1 MSIFFKMIL
10 ISHLADKSAPSAR
23 FRIPVPIPG
32 GNVAA
37 MTNDTHYESITLREE
52 LSIKDIY
59 SIHYFEYTKNFIYE
73 GEAHD
78 FWELLFVD
86 FGSIEVTANTQTVS
100 LKKGEMIFHKP
111 NEFHA
116 LKADGKVAPNL
127 IVISFKCDA
136 PCMSFFENQIITI
149 DNTEHFYLGQLI
161 AEAKR
166 TFYTPL
172 NNPLVCKLNRYSQT
186 TFGSEQIIKTSLELM
201 LINIFRRLAPQEN
214 TQFLPTPAPLMNARN
229 SDMTRMNQIVQ
240 YLNKHV
246 QDRLTVSDICLDNII
261 GKSQLQHLFHR
272 YEGCGVIEYF
282 SRLKID
288 TAKMMIRE
296 NRYSFTEI
304 ANILNYSSYQYFSLQ
319 FKKYTRM
326 SPSEYSSSTKIFTEN
341 NLDAV
346 TPVRASI

>member
-1 MSIFFKMIL
+1 MMNYT
-10 ISHLADKSAPSAR
+10 D
-23 FRIPVPIPG
+23 
-32 GNVAA
+32 
-37 MTNDTHYESITLREE
+37 YESITLREE
-52 LSIKDIY
+52 LSINDIY
-59 SIHYFEYTKNFIYE
+59 SIHYFEYSKDFVYD
-73 GEAHD
+73 GESHD

-86 FGSIEVTANTQTVS
+86 FGNIEVTAGTRTVF

-116 LKADGKVAPNL
+116 LRADGKVAPNL
-127 IVISFKCDA
+127 IVISFSCDA
-136 PCMSFFENQIITI
+136 PCMNFFEDQIITI
-149 DNTEHFYLGQLI
+149 DNTENFYLGQLI
-161 AEAKR
+161 AETRK

-186 TFGSEQIIKTSLELM
+186 SFGSEQIIKISLELM
-201 LINIFRRLAPQEN
+201 LINIFRRLAPSEN
-214 TQFLPTPAPLMNARN
+214 TDFAPSPSRINTQN
-229 SDMTRMNQIVQ
+229 GDMTRMSQVVQ

-246 QDRLTVSDICLDNII
+246 RERLTVSDICRDNMI
-261 GKSQLQHLFHR
+261 GKSQLQHLFHQ

-288 TAKMMIRE
+288 TAKIMIRE

-326 SPSEYSSSTKIFTEN
+326 SPSEYSSSTKVFLESAYDTPAPVPA
-341 NLDAV
+341 AV
-346 TPVRASI
+346 

>member
-1 MSIFFKMIL
+1 
-10 ISHLADKSAPSAR
+10 
-23 FRIPVPIPG
+23 
-32 GNVAA
+32 
-37 MTNDTHYESITLREE
+37 MTNLAQYESITLREE

-59 SIHYFEYTKNFIYE
+59 SIHYFEYSKDFIYE
-73 GEAHD
+73 GESHD

-86 FGSIEVTANTQTVS
+86 FGSIEVTANTQTIP

-116 LKADGKVAPNL
+116 LRADGKVAPNL

-136 PCMSFFENQIITI
+136 PCMHFFENQIITI
-149 DNTEHFYLGQLI
+149 DNNENFYLGQLI

-172 NNPLVCKLNRYSQT
+172 NNPLICKLNRYSQT
-186 TFGSEQIIKTSLELM
+186 IFGSEQIIKTSLELM
-201 LINIFRRLAPQEN
+201 LINIFRRLAPRDN
-214 TQFLPTPAPLMNARN
+214 TQFAPSPPPPMNSQN

-246 QDRLTVSDICLDNII
+246 RERLTVSDICRDNII
-261 GKSQLQHLFHR
+261 GKSQLQHLFHQ

-304 ANILNYSSYQYFSLQ
+304 ANALNYSSYQYFSLQ

-346 TPVRASI
+346 TPARAII